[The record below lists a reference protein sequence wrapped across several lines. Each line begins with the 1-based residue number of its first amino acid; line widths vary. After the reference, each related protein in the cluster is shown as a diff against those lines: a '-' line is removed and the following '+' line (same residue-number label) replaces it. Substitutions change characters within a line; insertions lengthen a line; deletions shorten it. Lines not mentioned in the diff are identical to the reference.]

1 MPFPFLAVNICSTRK
16 SSCGFYD
23 GRCQN
28 VLCSWVSISGAMC
41 YFWDFLPRTPS
52 ITRVTQ
58 FCFYVTRLCLGC
70 VYATQPSTLELFWIC
85 LPFEPLLSSPS
96 LWEVDKAVL
105 ISMNGCFSLYYSSDD
120 SWLRTKHAHIVL
132 FLPRLLSIAF
142 AFWYHI
148 PTSVKDVP
156 INLSLLK
163 WLLENTEGKIRKQTD
178 WISYE
183 GPMVW
188 APFCWYAGELTRLS
202 SLTLMEKFITCHV
215 NFQTLQR
222 HLLLLICYIT
232 WLFLNA
238 QISKK
243 ELFYQSWNSKITS
256 H

>member
-1 MPFPFLAVNICSTRK
+1 MFFAVESAFLE
-16 SSCGFYD
+16 SCA
-23 GRCQN
+23 
-28 VLCSWVSISGAMC
+28 ISGIFSPAPLQ
-41 YFWDFLPRTPS
+41 LPVWHSFAFMWQGFVLVVFMRH
-52 ITRVTQ
+52 
-58 FCFYVTRLCLGC
+58 
-70 VYATQPSTLELFWIC
+70 STLKLFWIC
-85 LPFEPLLSSPS
+85 LPFESLLSSPS

-105 ISMNGCFSLYYSSDD
+105 ISMNDCFSLYYSSDD